1 MHQSCPA
8 EFGSAHSSLRSLAAA
23 TDSELKGDCLK
34 TSFLFIFVVVS
45 PNAQFAAASA
55 IWALMVQADVS
66 LPHVMSKALNK
77 APAQPWQVVPDAGF
91 QPHCKNSQH
100 PLGNGN

>member
-8 EFGSAHSSLRSLAAA
+8 PLGSAHSSLRSLAAA
-23 TDSELKGDCLK
+23 CESELKGDCFK

-55 IWALMVQADVS
+55 IWAPMVQTDVS

-77 APAQPWQVVPDAGF
+77 APAPPWQVVLDALF
-91 QPHCKNSQH
+91 QPNCKNSQS
-100 PLGNGN
+100 PPGNGN